1 MKKIFNK
8 YKISKFN
15 RFTNGLL
22 FAVISTIA
30 LLICI
35 TDLSQQSI
43 SQAGIIL
50 SFTIAIISMF
60 LGLFTMFRNNEVRK
74 EKI

>member
-1 MKKIFNK
+1 MKKVFNK
-8 YKISKFN
+8 YKLSKYK

-30 LLICI
+30 LLLCI
-35 TDLSQQSI
+35 TDLSQST
-43 SQAGIIL
+43 SQAEIIL
-50 SFTIAIISMF
+50 PFTIAIISMF
-60 LGLFTMFRNNEVRK
+60 LGLFSMFRNSEVRK

>member
-8 YKISKFN
+8 YKISKFK

-30 LLICI
+30 LLLCI
-35 TDLSQQSI
+35 TDLSQQST
-43 SQAGIIL
+43 SQVEIIL
-50 SFTIAIISMF
+50 PFTIAIISMF
-60 LGLFTMFRNNEVRK
+60 LGLFSMFRNNGVRK
-74 EKI
+74 ENI